1 VTFALSA
8 AVGWGLAD
16 FLGAMSTRRVGLL
29 LTMCTSLLVGCAIL
43 AVTAATPVVTG
54 IHLSGGDAVALAVS
68 GVLGAA
74 SYAGFY
80 RALQLGPV
88 SLVSP
93 IFSAY
98 AMVAVLLAVLV
109 GRQTL
114 GPAAAVG
121 VALTIGGVVLAS
133 ASGSQPATPASQPA
147 TPASQPATPASQPAT
162 PAGQPETPES
172 EPPAERRRS
181 GVPYALAAMLAW
193 GVTTYI
199 LARSAEH
206 LGWFWP
212 VAVSRVVTLA
222 VLLAAA
228 AAIAIRHRTAPPEP
242 AKPEPVKPDP
252 ARPKAPRTRLWLPAA
267 SGLLDML
274 AFLAFARAGQTG
286 SVSVAAAASA
296 CFPLIVI
303 AGGVLVFKERL
314 RPVQFAGAGL
324 TIAGLLLLGLSQ

>member
-43 AVTAATPVVTG
+43 AVAVATPAVTG
-54 IHLSGGDAVALAVS
+54 VHVTKGDVVALVVS

-109 GRQTL
+109 GRQSL
-114 GPAAAVG
+114 GPAAAAG

-133 ASGSQPATPASQPA
+133 ASGGSQPAA
-147 TPASQPATPASQPAT
+147 
-162 PAGQPETPES
+162 PES
-172 EPPAERRRS
+172 TERRRS
-181 GVPYALAAMLAW
+181 GVPYALAAMVAW

-212 VAVSRVVTLA
+212 VAVSRIVTLA
-222 VLLAAA
+222 VLLTAA
-228 AAIAIRHRTAPPEP
+228 AAIAIRHRTAKTEP
-242 AKPEPVKPDP
+242 AEPRP
-252 ARPKAPRTRLWLPAA
+252 AKAPLKRLALPAA

-314 RPVQFAGAGL
+314 RPVQFVGAGL
-324 TIAGLLLLGLSQ
+324 TIAGLLVLGLSQ

>member
-1 VTFALSA
+1 VTFALGA

-29 LTMCTSLLVGCAIL
+29 LTMCTGLLVGCAVL
-43 AVTAATPVVTG
+43 GLTVATPAVTGVHVTK
-54 IHLSGGDAVALAVS
+54 GDIVALVVS

-109 GRQTL
+109 GRQSL
-114 GPAAAVG
+114 GPAAAAG

-133 ASGSQPATPASQPA
+133 ASGDSR
-147 TPASQPATPASQPAT
+147 
-162 PAGQPETPES
+162 PES
-172 EPPAERRRS
+172 QERHS

-199 LARSAEH
+199 LARSAER

-222 VLLAAA
+222 VLLATA
-228 AAIAIRHRTAPPEP
+228 AAIALRRRNVKSEP
-242 AKPEPVKPDP
+242 K
-252 ARPKAPRTRLWLPAA
+252 PKAPLKQLALPAA

>member
-1 VTFALSA
+1 MIFALAA

-16 FLGAMSTRRVGLL
+16 FLGAVSTRRVGLL
-29 LTMCTSLLVGCAIL
+29 VTMCVGLIVGCTVLGI
-43 AVTAATPVVTG
+43 TAATPAVDGV
-54 IHLSGGDAVALAVS
+54 HLAWGDVGALVVS
-68 GVLGAA
+68 GILGAG

-98 AMVAVLLAVLV
+98 AMVAVVMAVLV
-109 GRQTL
+109 GGQAL
-114 GPAAAVG
+114 GAAATAG
-121 VALTIGGVVLAS
+121 VALTIGGVALAS
-133 ASGSQPATPASQPA
+133 ASGQPTAPGSSLP
-147 TPASQPATPASQPAT
+147 
-162 PAGQPETPES
+162 PAG
-172 EPPAERRRS
+172 RRHS

-206 LGWFWP
+206 LGWFVP
-212 VAVSRVVTLA
+212 VAVSRVVTLV

-228 AAIAIRHRTAPPEP
+228 AAIALGSRGGQPSPVQPSPVQPPPVQPPPVQPPPVQPPPVRAGAPL
-242 AKPEPVKPDP
+242 
-252 ARPKAPRTRLWLPAA
+252 TRLALPAVA
-267 SGLLDML
+267 GLLDML
-274 AFLAFARAGQTG
+274 AFLAFARAGQVG
-286 SVSVAAAASA
+286 PVAVAATASA

-324 TIAGLLLLGLSQ
+324 TIAGLLVLGLSQ